1 MLFLVSFF
9 GESNGPNIGLF
20 QYFVNVGLFESLDL
34 TNGNFRLPND
44 KITSEE
50 KKDLINFINNRFLNF
65 QPRDDSWN
73 WYIYNS

>member
-1 MLFLVSFF
+1 MLCLVSFF
-9 GESNGPNIGLF
+9 GESNGPSIGLF
-20 QYFVNVGLFESLDL
+20 QYFVNVFESLDL
-34 TNGNFRLPND
+34 TNGNFGLPND

>member
-1 MLFLVSFF
+1 MLCLVSFF
-9 GESNGPNIGLF
+9 WESNGPNIGLF
-20 QYFVNVGLFESLDL
+20 QYFVNVFESLDL
-34 TNGNFRLPND
+34 TNGNFGLPND